1 MIQSHGNNPAK
12 SWQQVYENM
21 APTMQSHGNNYAQSW
36 QQWQYGR
43 GLCDKLSL
51 VRVSHKNIP
60 TSRISL
66 VCMITFAPSAG
77 CTAFFV
83 IFVFWPSTSI
93 QLSICGVLITMAR
106 FPWNISSL
114 NIVDIKSWKWEKKHV
129 SSFAHSRLQCPSVP
143 LCCPLP
149 KLLSGMP
156 TPELMRPLSSV
167 LVLRI

>member
-36 QQWQYGR
+36 QQWQYGW
-43 GLCDKLSL
+43 GLCDKLPL

-66 VCMITFAPSAG
+66 ICTITFAPS
-77 CTAFFV
+77 TVFFV

-93 QLSICGVLITMAR
+93 QLSICGVLITMTR

-114 NIVDIKSWKWEKKHV
+114 NIVDIKSWKWEKNM
-129 SSFAHSRLQCPSVP
+129 FQALLILGCNVP
-143 LCCPLP
+143 LCLCAAPSP
-149 KLLSGMP
+149 NFCQ
-156 TPELMRPLSSV
+156 ECQ
-167 LVLRI
+167 LRS